1 MYINKNNL
9 FKYLIQFIIVSL
21 TVYNLSPCNIKL
33 TFSLLIGLI
42 SASLFAIIDTF
53 YPIIIDKEE
62 FKKSSM

>member
-9 FKYLIQFIIVSL
+9 LKYLIQFVIVSL
-21 TVYNLSPCNIKL
+21 TVYNLSPCKIKIS
-33 TFSLLIGLI
+33 FSMLIGLI

>member
-9 FKYLIQFIIVSL
+9 IKYLIQFIFVTL
-21 TVYNLSPCNIKL
+21 TVYNLSPCKIKI
-33 TFSLLIGLI
+33 SYSMLIGLI

-62 FKKSSM
+62 F